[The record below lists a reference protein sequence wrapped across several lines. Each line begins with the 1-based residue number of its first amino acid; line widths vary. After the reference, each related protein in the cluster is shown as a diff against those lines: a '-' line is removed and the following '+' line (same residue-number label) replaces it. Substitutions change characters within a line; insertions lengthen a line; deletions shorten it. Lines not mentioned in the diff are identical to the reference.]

1 MATSLTLSML
11 EIILLLFG
19 AIILGITIHFFITS
33 RKSLKASA
41 EEMGQNALA
50 KDEWKLKYLNDMEL
64 RDGEIITLKQ
74 QLQEAEENVNIYS
87 IEAEELRQQNS
98 KFEEIID
105 KLERKVE
112 MMEEELDKASTPPP
126 PPPPPQPL
134 PPTIVPVEQPSVSKA
149 DYLDQLLI
157 AQSRLMDQNQKINQL
172 LGNLDIIREKEE
184 KQRQVLRD
192 NAELSAQINRMKGE
206 MSEKEKEIDNM
217 KQKEQLT
224 KEMSNALD
232 IAYTEFNTL
241 QSKIQKLES
250 QLTASKLT
258 SIEYEDLKEEHSQI
272 IREVEDYKAKSS
284 TLANENLQLQAQLKE
299 MQDKLKESNFQKQ
312 QLQKRAVYLEELNAD
327 LQIVADANKKLESQM
342 KRIGE
347 LENMLNTV
355 TNERSEMMR
364 RQGED
369 E

>member
-1 MATSLTLSML
+1 MMATSLTLSML

-41 EEMGQNALA
+41 EDMGKNAIA
-50 KDEWKLKYLNDMEL
+50 KDEWKLRYLNDMEL
-64 RDGEIITLKQ
+64 REKEITTLQQ
-74 QLQEAEENVNIYS
+74 QLQEAEENVNIFS

-112 MMEEELDKASTPPP
+112 MMEDELDKASTPPP
-126 PPPPPQPL
+126 PPPTPL
-134 PPTIVPVEQPSVSKA
+134 PPTIVPVEPIVSKA

-206 MSEKEKEIDNM
+206 MSEKEKEIGNM

-224 KEMSNALD
+224 KEMSSALD

-258 SIEYEDLKEEHSQI
+258 SIEYEDLKEEYSNT
-272 IREVEDYKAKSS
+272 IREFEDHKIKSS
-284 TLANENLQLQAQLKE
+284 TLANENQQLQAQLKE
-299 MQDKLKESNFQKQ
+299 MQDKLKETNFQKQ
-312 QLQKRAVYLEELNAD
+312 QLQKRTVYLEELNTD
-327 LQIVADANKKLESQM
+327 LQIVAEANKKLESQM

-347 LENMLNTV
+347 LENMLNSV
-355 TNERSEMMR
+355 ASERTEMMR